1 MENADSR
8 RATSQSLDLEHA
20 DLLAKAKLFAGLDRV
35 TLAKLAARLES
46 VSVPGGAELF
56 RLGDP
61 ADAFYLVARGSLGAF
76 VPSEFDPTGR
86 RVNTLVAGNPFGEM
100 ALLGDHPRSA
110 TVRADTDTEVLRLDR
125 SRFLALMQEEP
136 TVALAIAASLGDRL
150 RARDSPARGAGSIAV
165 THQPEAQPRAPARN
179 AGRWPLGKASTGWF
193 LAAAI
198 MAAGWS
204 MSPPAGLT
212 PQGWHALVILA
223 ALVPLLALDVL
234 PEGILA
240 LLLAGVWVMGGVVP
254 PAVALSGFG
263 TESWVLVVSVL
274 AVGAA
279 IAASGL
285 LYRFALW
292 TVAHSRGG
300 FLGQVTALSVAGVLM
315 GPAAP
320 NATARVTL
328 VAPAMTELVEA
339 LGYASRSRPAA
350 GLAMATLIGFGQM
363 GAAFL
368 TSSTTAVLVF
378 AVLPQGGRIELN
390 WLSWAALAAPA
401 NILLLLGLVASIV
414 WLYRPRNE
422 AGSGGPPQE
431 GVVRLQRKLL
441 GRPARNEKISFAV
454 GAGLLLGFITQP
466 LHGIQPAWIAVL
478 ALAVMAATRVI
489 TVNTLRAVNWSFALL
504 FGMLASMSGVFSVT
518 GLDKWIAGSV
528 SGLVGSLAATPVLF
542 VAVLT
547 LLCFAVSFVLR
558 WQAAAPLITIA
569 LAPVAEAAGIH
580 PFVVGLVALIAC
592 NGFFMPYQST
602 TYLAMFHG
610 SGGKLF
616 THAQARPAA
625 IAYGVVTLLALCGS
639 VIAWRAMGLL

>member
-1 MENADSR
+1 MEDANSLQR
-8 RATSQSLDLEHA
+8 TSQSLDLEHA
-20 DLLAKAKLFAGLDRV
+20 DLLAQAKLFAGLDRV

-46 VSVPGGAELF
+46 VSVPGGAEVF
-56 RLGDP
+56 RQGEP

-76 VPSEFDPTGR
+76 VRSESDPGGR
-86 RVNTLVAGNPFGEM
+86 RVNTLRAGNPFGEM
-100 ALLGDHPRSA
+100 ALLSEHPRSA
-110 TVRADTDTEVLRLDR
+110 TIRADSDSEVLRLDR

-136 TVALAIAASLGDRL
+136 TVALAIAASLAERL
-150 RARDSPARGAGSIAV
+150 RERDLPAREAGSL
-165 THQPEAQPRAPARN
+165 EAAAQARAKPRASAQRARR
-179 AGRWPLGKASTGWF
+179 GPWSKASIGWL
-193 LAAAI
+193 LAALI
-198 MAAGWS
+198 MAGGWIL
-204 MSPPAGLT
+204 PPPEGLS
-212 PQGWHALVILA
+212 PQGWHAFVTLA

-240 LLLAGVWVMGGVVP
+240 LLLAGVWVIGGVVT
-254 PAVALSGFG
+254 PAAALSGFA

-285 LYRFALW
+285 LYRLALW

-300 FLGQVTALSVAGVLM
+300 FFGQVTALAAAGVLL

-339 LGYASRSRPAA
+339 LGYATRSRPAA

-378 AVLPQGGRIELN
+378 AVLPQGGGIELN

-401 NILLLLGLVASIV
+401 NILLLLGLVAAIC
-414 WLYRPRNE
+414 WLYRPRND
-422 AGSGGPPQE
+422 AAPGGPTQQ

-441 GRPARNEKISFAV
+441 GRPARNEKIAFAA
-454 GAGLLLGFITQP
+454 GAGLLLGFVTQP
-466 LHGIQPAWIAVL
+466 LHGISPAWIAVL
-478 ALAVMAATRVI
+478 AFAVMAATRVI

-504 FGMLASMSGVFSVT
+504 FGMLASMSGVFGVT
-518 GLDKWIAGSV
+518 GLDKWIAGAV
-528 SGLVGSLAATPVLF
+528 SGLVGSLATMPVLF
-542 VAVLT
+542 VTVLT

-569 LAPVAEAAGIH
+569 LAPVADAAGIH
-580 PFVVGLVALIAC
+580 PFIVGLVALIAC
-592 NGFFMPYQST
+592 NGFFLPYQST
-602 TYLAMFHG
+602 TYLAMYHG
-610 SGGKLF
+610 SDGKLF
-616 THAQARPAA
+616 THAQARPAWSRCSRSA
-625 IAYGVVTLLALCGS
+625 PA
-639 VIAWRAMGLL
+639 

>member
-1 MENADSR
+1 MENANSVQ
-8 RATSQSLDLEHA
+8 RASQSLDLEHA
-20 DLLAKAKLFAGLDRV
+20 DLLAKARLFAGLDRV

-46 VSVPGGAELF
+46 VSVPGGAEVF
-56 RLGDP
+56 RQGDP

-76 VPSEFDPTGR
+76 VRSEHEPGGR
-86 RVNTLVAGNPFGEM
+86 RVNTLRAGNPFGEM
-100 ALLGDHPRSA
+100 ALLSEHPRSA
-110 TVRADTDTEVLRLDR
+110 TIRADSDSEVLRLDR
-125 SRFLALMQEEP
+125 TRFLALMREEP
-136 TVALAIAASLGDRL
+136 TVALAIAASLADRL
-150 RARDSPARGAGSIAV
+150 RARDLPAREAGSSEV
-165 THQPEAQPRAPARN
+165 TQQAPAQPRAAAKQ
-179 AGRWPLGKASTGWF
+179 AGRRPLSKASIGWL
-193 LAAAI
+193 LAALI
-198 MAAGWS
+198 MAGGWAL
-204 MSPPAGLT
+204 SPPEGLT
-212 PQGWHALVILA
+212 PQGWRAFVTLA

-240 LLLAGVWVMGGVVP
+240 LLLAAAWVIGGVVT
-254 PAVALSGFG
+254 PAAALSGFG

-274 AVGAA
+274 TVGAA

-285 LYRFALW
+285 LYRLALW

-300 FLGQVTALSVAGVLM
+300 FLGQVTALAAAGVLL

-378 AVLPQGGRIELN
+378 AVLPQGGPIELN
-390 WLSWAALAAPA
+390 WLTWAALAAPA
-401 NILLLLGLVASIV
+401 NILLLVGLVAALF

-422 AGSGGPPQE
+422 AATGGPSQE
-431 GVVRLQRKLL
+431 GVVTLQRKLL
-441 GRPARNEKISFAV
+441 GRPARNEKIAFAA

-466 LHGIQPAWIAVL
+466 LHGVSPAWIAVL
-478 ALAVMAATRVI
+478 ALAAMAATRVI

-528 SGLVGSLAATPVLF
+528 SGLVGGLAATPVLF
-542 VAVLT
+542 VAALT

-580 PFVVGLVALIAC
+580 PFIVGLVALIAC

-610 SGGKLF
+610 SDGKLF

-625 IAYGVVTLLALCGS
+625 LAYGVVTLLALCAS